1 MAAEPNPKNFPVLSY
16 VLARLPS
23 FTAKSPSSSSSV
35 PPFDI
40 EQPPSSSSSS
50 SSSSQSIEIV
60 TQMPH
65 LTQPDVL
72 ASMTSAISDVA
83 ETRSILRTLGPRPDH
98 ESVDKA
104 RAKLS
109 EIESFLSESFEDI
122 ALTDA
127 AAKDEKRRHEMDQE
141 KTWCESV
148 LKLDEVHASYEKLL
162 KEAEERLV
170 RIYES
175 AEKNAAEDEENVA
188 AVEVNEEVVGILQ
201 HASANPVDRVDLS
214 GRKLRLLPEAFGRI
228 QGLLVLNLSNNKLEL
243 SYGLIQILQA
253 IAADVHASSFVDSS
267 EVYVQQAIPD
277 SIAGLHSLV
286 ELDVSTNSLETLPD
300 SIGLLSKLKILNVS
314 TNKLTCLPDS
324 ICRCGSLVILDVS
337 FNRLTY
343 LPTNI
348 GLELVNLEK
357 LLVQYN
363 KIRSFPTSIGEMRS
377 LKHLDAHFNELYGLP
392 DSFVLLTNLEY
403 LNLSSNFSD
412 LKDLP
417 SSFGDLISLQELDLS
432 NNQIH
437 ALPDTFGTLDSLTKL
452 NVDQNPLVVPPE
464 EVVKEG
470 VEAVKTYMGQRR
482 IRMLEEEEK
491 KKMEEEMEQANA
503 GWLTRTTSKL
513 KTYVADVSEYLGT
526 NSPRD
531 PYLERQL

>member
-23 FTAKSPSSSSSV
+23 FTAKSASSSSSV

-40 EQPPSSSSSS
+40 EQPPSS

-122 ALTDA
+122 ALTDG
-127 AAKDEKRRHEMDQE
+127 AAKDEKRRQEMDQE

-175 AEKNAAEDEENVA
+175 AEKNAAEDEETVA

-228 QGLLVLNLSNNKLEL
+228 QGLLVLNLSNNKLE
-243 SYGLIQILQA
+243 
-253 IAADVHASSFVDSS
+253 
-267 EVYVQQAIPD
+267 AIPD

-314 TNKLTCLPDS
+314 TNKLTSLPDS

-363 KIRSFPTSIGEMRS
+363 KIRSFPTNIGEMRS
-377 LKHLDAHFNELYGLP
+377 LKHIDAHFNELHGLP

>member
-23 FTAKSPSSSSSV
+23 FTTKSPPSSSAV
-35 PPFDI
+35 PPPFDI
-40 EQPPSSSSSS
+40 EQPPSSSH
-50 SSSSQSIEIV
+50 SIEIV
-60 TQMPH
+60 TQMPQ

-72 ASMTSAISDVA
+72 ASMTSAITDVA

-109 EIESFLSESFEDI
+109 EIESSLSESFEDI

-127 AAKDEKRRHEMDQE
+127 AGKDEKRRLEMDQE

-175 AEKNAAEDEENVA
+175 AEKNAAEDEDNVA

-228 QGLLVLNLSNNKLEL
+228 QGLLVLNLSNNKLE
-243 SYGLIQILQA
+243 
-253 IAADVHASSFVDSS
+253 
-267 EVYVQQAIPD
+267 AIPD

-300 SIGLLSKLKILNVS
+300 SMGLLSKLKVLNVS
-314 TNKLTCLPDS
+314 TNKLSVLPDS

-348 GLELVNLEK
+348 GLDLVNLEK
-357 LLVQYN
+357 LLIQYN

-377 LKHLDAHFNELYGLP
+377 LKHLDAHFNELHGLP
-392 DSFVLLTNLEY
+392 DTFVLLANLEY

-417 SSFGDLISLQELDLS
+417 APFGDLISLQELDLS

-437 ALPDTFGTLDSLTKL
+437 ALPDSFGTLESLTKL
-452 NVDQNPLVVPPE
+452 NVEQNPLVVPPK

-491 KKMEEEMEQANA
+491 MRMEKEMEEANA

-513 KTYVADVSEYLGT
+513 KTYVADVSEYLG
-526 NSPRD
+526 SPTSRD
-531 PYLERQL
+531 PYLEREL

>member
-23 FTAKSPSSSSSV
+23 FTAKSPSSSV

-40 EQPPSSSSSS
+40 EQPPPSSSSS
-50 SSSSQSIEIV
+50 SIEIV

-127 AAKDEKRRHEMDQE
+127 AAKDEKRRQEMDQE
-141 KTWCESV
+141 KTWCESI

-228 QGLLVLNLSNNKLEL
+228 QGLLVLNLSNNKLER
-243 SYGLIQILQA
+243 SYMLNIRCGISFWLLPA
-253 IAADVHASSFVDSS
+253 IAADVHASSFLDSS
-267 EVYVQQAIPD
+267 EVYVQQSIPD

-314 TNKLTCLPDS
+314 TNKLTSLPDS

-348 GLELVNLEK
+348 GPELVNLEK

-377 LKHLDAHFNELYGLP
+377 LKHLDAHFNELNGLP

-417 SSFGDLISLQELDLS
+417 FSFGELISLQELDLS

-482 IRMLEEEEK
+482 ISMLEEEEK

-513 KTYVADVSEYLGT
+513 KTYVADVSEYLGS

>member
-23 FTAKSPSSSSSV
+23 FTAKSPSSSV

-40 EQPPSSSSSS
+40 EQPPPSSSSS
-50 SSSSQSIEIV
+50 SIEIV

-127 AAKDEKRRHEMDQE
+127 AAKDEKRRQEMDQE
-141 KTWCESV
+141 KTWCESI

-175 AEKNAAEDEENVA
+175 AEKNAAAVAEEEA
-188 AVEVNEEVVGILQ
+188 AEVEVNEEVVSILQ
-201 HASANPVDRVDLS
+201 QAAENPLDRVDLS
-214 GRKLRLLPEAFGRI
+214 GRKLKLLPEAFGKI
-228 QGLLVLNLSNNKLEL
+228 QGLLVLNLYNNQL
-243 SYGLIQILQA
+243 
-253 IAADVHASSFVDSS
+253 
-267 EVYVQQAIPD
+267 QAIPD
-277 SIAGLHSLV
+277 SIAGLHNLL
-286 ELDVSTNSLETLPD
+286 ELDVSTNFLETLPD

-314 TNKLTCLPDS
+314 CNKLTTLPDS
-324 ICRCGSLVILDVS
+324 ICHCGSLVVLDAS
-337 FNRLTY
+337 YNNLTY

-348 GLELVNLEK
+348 GFELVKLEK
-357 LLVQYN
+357 LLIHLN
-363 KIRSFPTSIGEMRS
+363 KIRSLPTSIGEMRS
-377 LKHLDAHFNELYGLP
+377 LRYLDAHFNELNGLP
-392 DSFVLLTNLEY
+392 NSFGLLTNLEY

-412 LKDLP
+412 LQDLP
-417 SSFGDLISLQELDLS
+417 ASFGDLISLQELDLS

-437 ALPDTFGTLDSLTKL
+437 SLPDAFGTLVNLTKL
-452 NVDQNPLVVPPE
+452 NLDQNPLVVPPD
-464 EVVKEG
+464 EVVKQG
-470 VEAVKTYMGQRR
+470 VDAVKMYMGKRWVS
-482 IRMLEEEEK
+482 MLEEEEK
-491 KKMEEEMEQANA
+491 MANMKDEMDQTNTD
-503 GWLTRTTSKL
+503 WLTRTTSKL
-513 KTYVADVSEYLGT
+513 KTYVTEVSEYLGS
-526 NSPRD
+526 NPPRD
-531 PYLERQL
+531 PYLDQQL

>member
-1 MAAEPNPKNFPVLSY
+1 MAAEPNPKKFPVLSY

-23 FTAKSPSSSSSV
+23 FTGKSSSPSSSSSV
-35 PPFDI
+35 PPFDV
-40 EQPPSSSSSS
+40 ERPPSSSH
-50 SSSSQSIEIV
+50 SIEIV

-72 ASMTSAISDVA
+72 ASMTNAISDVA

-104 RAKLS
+104 RVKLS
-109 EIESFLSESFEDI
+109 EIESSLSESFEDI
-122 ALTDA
+122 ALNEA
-127 AAKDEKRRHEMDQE
+127 GVKDEKRRQEMDQE
-141 KTWCESV
+141 KTWCESI

-170 RIYES
+170 RIYDS
-175 AEKNAAEDEENVA
+175 AAADEEIVAAE
-188 AVEVNEEVVGILQ
+188 EVNEEVVRILQ

-214 GRKLRLLPEAFGRI
+214 GRKLRLLPEAFGKI
-228 QGLLVLNLSNNKLEL
+228 QGLLVLNLSNNQLE
-243 SYGLIQILQA
+243 
-253 IAADVHASSFVDSS
+253 
-267 EVYVQQAIPD
+267 AIPD

-286 ELDVSTNSLETLPD
+286 ELDVSTNLLETLPD

-314 TNKLTCLPDS
+314 TNKLTSLPDS

-348 GLELVNLEK
+348 GFELVNLEK
-357 LLVQYN
+357 LLIQYN

-377 LKHLDAHFNELYGLP
+377 LKYLDAHFNELHGLP
-392 DSFVLLTNLEY
+392 NSFVLLTNLEY

-412 LKDLP
+412 LNALP
-417 SSFGDLISLQELDLS
+417 SSFGDLVSLQELDLS

-452 NVDQNPLVVPPE
+452 NLEQNPLVVPPK

-482 IRMLEEEEK
+482 ISMLEEEERK
-491 KKMEEEMEQANA
+491 KTEIEMEQANA

-513 KTYVADVSEYLGT
+513 KTYVTDVSEYLVPK
-526 NSPRD
+526 SPRE
-531 PYLERQL
+531 PYLDQEL